1 MKKILATLLLLVMAA
16 TPLFSCNNSD
26 VSEASDSQS
35 TAEVISQTTPSPET
49 DFEYSVLENG
59 TISVDKY
66 IGNAAEVVIP
76 DTIDGKNVTEINHYA
91 FYFASVKEISL
102 PETVLTIDYSAFAYC
117 TELEK
122 AVLPTS
128 LKKLGGR
135 AFFRC
140 EALSSIEL
148 PSSLESIGSEVFRD
162 CKSLRSLRIPP
173 NCLTESSSELFVNS
187 GIEVLELSDGI
198 TSIQSLC
205 LTGMPALKKLILPT
219 TLKKICYN
227 AISDCPALEEV
238 VLPDGLETVEPLA
251 FSRDTKLTGITIPR
265 SVKNISA
272 NVFAR
277 CESLTKIFFEGD
289 APDNI
294 WCSDDY
300 NDSDYYHQYM
310 SKDHYTIYYHKG
322 AKGFTSPTWY
332 DYPTQIIE

>member
-49 DFEYSVLENG
+49 DFKYSVLEND
-59 TISVDKY
+59 TISIDKY

-205 LTGMPALKKLILPT
+205 LTGMPPLKKLILPT

-300 NDSDYYHQYM
+300 NDSDYYHQYI

-332 DYPTQIIE
+332 GYPTQEIE

>member
-49 DFEYSVLENG
+49 DFKYSVLEND
-59 TISVDKY
+59 TISIDKY

-238 VLPDGLETVEPLA
+238 VLPGWLGN
-251 FSRDTKLTGITIPR
+251 S
-265 SVKNISA
+265 
-272 NVFAR
+272 
-277 CESLTKIFFEGD
+277 
-289 APDNI
+289 
-294 WCSDDY
+294 
-300 NDSDYYHQYM
+300 
-310 SKDHYTIYYHKG
+310 
-322 AKGFTSPTWY
+322 
-332 DYPTQIIE
+332 

>member
-35 TAEVISQTTPSPET
+35 TAKVISQTTPTPET
-49 DFEYSVLENG
+49 DFEYSVIENG
-59 TISVDKY
+59 TISIDKY